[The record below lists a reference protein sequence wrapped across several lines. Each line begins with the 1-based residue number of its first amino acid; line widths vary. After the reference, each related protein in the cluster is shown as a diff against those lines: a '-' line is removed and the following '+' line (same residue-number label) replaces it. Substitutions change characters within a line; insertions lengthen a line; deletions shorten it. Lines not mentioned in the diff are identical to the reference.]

1 MNVAQLVELAQKA
14 WAERPT
20 VFGLPGGAM
29 TPEEKAG
36 DLIRLHG
43 LSEARAIAL
52 AQDRILP
59 APWSFEHCV
68 CEVLSH
74 AHEE

>member
-20 VFGLPGGAM
+20 VFGLPGGGM

-36 DLIRLHG
+36 DLIRQHG
-43 LSEARAIAL
+43 LAEARSIARD
-52 AQDRILP
+52 QDRMLP

-68 CEVLSH
+68 YEVLVR
-74 AHEE
+74 AHE